1 MARYGGRQTVSYL
14 VGDGIGPEMLEHIQR
29 IFTFARVPVDFETI
43 HIGPSEKDLDNAIV
57 SIRRNG
63 VALKVGLLSKP
74 GFIVASNFRETLK
87 QSSMI
92 QHLFPETWK
101 FVVDLICMPMSF
113 TP

>member
-1 MARYGGRQTVSYL
+1 MNFSIVL
-14 VGDGIGPEMLEHIQR
+14 PGDGIGPEMIEHVHK

-63 VALKVGLLSKP
+63 VALKVDLPSSSRLN
-74 GFIVASNFRETLK
+74 IASNFRETLK

-113 TP
+113 MP